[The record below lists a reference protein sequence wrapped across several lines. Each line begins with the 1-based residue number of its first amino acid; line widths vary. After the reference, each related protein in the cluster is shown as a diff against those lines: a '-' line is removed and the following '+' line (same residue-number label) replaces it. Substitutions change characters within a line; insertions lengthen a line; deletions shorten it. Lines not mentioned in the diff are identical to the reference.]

1 MDTAR
6 TLAEYADDLTYD
18 DLDDEAIAAVKVR
31 LLDSVACAFAGFGE
45 PPAETAIDYARRSP
59 GSDVPILGG
68 GTASV
73 ENATLANGTLVRYA
87 DWNDSYF
94 SKEPAHPSDNFGP
107 LLSIAGSEGSSG
119 AELLTA
125 TVLAYEIQSRLCDA
139 AALRDVGIDHV
150 TYGLVSSARA
160 GGTLQ
165 GASPDELAQAVNVAV
180 SSGVSLRQ
188 IRSGEVSSWKAMA
201 FANAARHAVF
211 ALDVAREGVTGPAPI
226 FEGRFGLSNL
236 LDEEI
241 TIGVEAFGGPS
252 NPYKVTESSIKM
264 YPAFQHAQAAI
275 KCTLDLRET
284 AAFDVEDVERIE
296 NETYEIGATILD
308 DAKWDP
314 QTRETADHSQPYCI
328 ARALVDGEVTMAS
341 FRESALD
348 DPDVRQLIDVM
359 EVRERV
365 EFTDAYGEA
374 FPHRMR
380 IHTGEDVYETEIR
393 FPKGNPR
400 NPLSA
405 EELAEKF
412 RLAAPCLSS
421 EWIETVTAFVEDVE
435 RCSDVIELFEIVEN
449 GAETLG

>member
-1 MDTAR
+1 MTTAR
-6 TLAEYADDLTYD
+6 SLATYADDLAYA
-18 DLDDEAIAAVKVR
+18 DLDDEAVAAAKVR
-31 LLDSVACAFAGFGE
+31 LLDSLACALAGFGA
-45 PPAETAIDYARRSP
+45 PPVETAVDYATQSP
-59 GSDVPILGG
+59 GDDAPVLGG

-119 AELLTA
+119 EELLTA

-150 TYGLVSSARA
+150 TYGLVSSALA

-165 GASPDELAQAVNVAV
+165 GASVDELEQAVNVAV

-236 LDEEI
+236 LEEGI
-241 TIGVEAFGGPS
+241 EVDVEAFGGGSTPF
-252 NPYKVTESSIKM
+252 KVTESSVKM
-264 YPAFQHAQAAI
+264 YPAFQHAQSAI
-275 KCTLDLRET
+275 ECALELRET
-284 AAFDVEDVERIE
+284 ADFDVADVQRIE
-296 NETYEIGATILD
+296 NETYRIGATITD
-308 DAKWDP
+308 DAKWEP
-314 QTRETADHSQPYCI
+314 RTRETADHSQPYCV

-341 FRESALD
+341 FREDALD
-348 DPDVRQLIDVM
+348 DPAVLDLIDAM
-359 EVRERV
+359 EVRERA
-365 EFTDAYGEA
+365 EYTEDYGEA
-374 FPHRMR
+374 FPHRLR
-380 IHTGEDVYETEIR
+380 IHASDDVYEAEVR
-393 FPKGNPR
+393 FPRGHPR

-405 EELAEKF
+405 DELAGKF
-412 RLAAPCLSS
+412 RRAAPGLSDP
-421 EWIETVTAFVEDVE
+421 WIETITAFVEDVE
-435 RCSDVIELFEIVEN
+435 ECSDVTELFDVVGN
-449 GAETLG
+449 GAGAVR